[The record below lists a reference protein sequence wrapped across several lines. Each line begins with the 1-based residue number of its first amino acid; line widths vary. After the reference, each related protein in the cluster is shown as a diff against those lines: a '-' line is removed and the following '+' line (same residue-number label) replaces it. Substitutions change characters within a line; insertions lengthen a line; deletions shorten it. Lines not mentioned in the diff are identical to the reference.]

1 MRYYL
6 DSAPIIFL
14 VEQAQPY
21 ATAVRRKLSAQG
33 LTLITSELTRMECRV
48 KPLRNG
54 DTALLQD
61 FDDYF
66 ANSMAEIIQLTRDV
80 IDRAT
85 EIRAQFNFKTAD
97 SIQLAA
103 ALVSNSGVFLTNDHR
118 LNHFTELP
126 KKAPSFQGGDEF
138 GPARAERGHY
148 HLPQQS
154 PMI

>member
-1 MRYYL
+1 MTMRYYL

-14 VEQAQPY
+14 DEQAQPY

-33 LTLITSELTRMECRV
+33 LTLITGELTRMECRV

-118 LNHFTELP
+118 LNHFTGITVEV
-126 KKAPSFQGGDEF
+126 
-138 GPARAERGHY
+138 
-148 HLPQQS
+148 
-154 PMI
+154 I